1 MKFLSGLKNTVMYS
15 AAEKSCMLYEKHT
28 ELAEEPMLKPRFAH
42 VLARTVIFNDAIKSA
57 REVIALEEEDAE
69 RDRAFTKLVSALRGY
84 RDLPLE
90 DKSEAASF
98 FLEIVERHG
107 GKAIISLPNDQETAI
122 LTSMESE
129 FKSEKAKELLKKIE
143 GVDTLCENVFLHNAN
158 VKELSVKKAQVA
170 ASNKAEVSATEI
182 KKELVSYFNKQIL
195 AYLEVMKD
203 MQSDVYSEFASEI
216 FAVVKAANDT
226 VPKKAEKK

>member
-1 MKFLSGLKNTVMYS
+1 MKFLSGLKNTVMFS
-15 AAEKSCMLYEKHT
+15 AAEKSCMLYEKHA
-28 ELAEEPMLKPRFAH
+28 ELASEPMLKPRFAY
-42 VLARTVIFNDAIKSA
+42 VLERTTVFNDAIKSA
-57 REVIALEEEDAE
+57 HESVTLEEEDSE

-122 LTSMESE
+122 LTSMENE
-129 FKSEKAKELLKKIE
+129 FKAEKAKELLKKIE
-143 GVDTLCENVFLHNAN
+143 GIDTLCENVFLHNAN
-158 VKELSVKKAQVA
+158 VKELSVKKAQIA
-170 ASNKAEVSATEI
+170 ASNKAEISATEI

-195 AYLEVMKD
+195 GYLEVMKD
-203 MQSDVYSEFASEI
+203 MQSDVYGEFATEI
-216 FAVVKAANDT
+216 FAVVKSANDT